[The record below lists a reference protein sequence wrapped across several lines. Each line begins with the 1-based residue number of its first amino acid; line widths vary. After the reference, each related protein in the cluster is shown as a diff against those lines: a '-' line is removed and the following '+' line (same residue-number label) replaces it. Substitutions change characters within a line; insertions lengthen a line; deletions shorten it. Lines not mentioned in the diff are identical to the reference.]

1 MEHLPRYSL
10 PGSIDTR
17 AAYTR
22 ARTLKLI
29 ANCVISFKVHLLLA
43 YVYLL

>member
-17 AAYTR
+17 AAYTKS
-22 ARTLKLI
+22 RTLKLI
-29 ANCVISFKVHLLLA
+29 VNCVISFKVRLLLA
-43 YVYLL
+43 YLL